1 MHEQADDGA
10 ALVGAL
16 GAAPAIVIGRTYG
29 GAVAIDLALRYPDR
43 VRALVLLEG
52 DAPSFSEEAT
62 RWIADVTD
70 EVLAAA
76 EKDMSTVGQ
85 TVIEAVAGPGVWET
99 LPVSLRELL
108 TDNGPALVAEVRS
121 GYPELTAEQLAT
133 IDQPALLVA
142 AEESLQPG
150 FEEVTSAMA
159 AAMPSARVEW
169 VKGGHLIDPAHPS
182 VLAFV
187 DEVLA
192 GV

>member
-1 MHEQADDGA
+1 
-10 ALVGAL
+10 
-16 GAAPAIVIGRTYG
+16 
-29 GAVAIDLALRYPDR
+29 
-43 VRALVLLEG
+43 
-52 DAPSFSEEAT
+52 
-62 RWIADVTD
+62 
-70 EVLAAA
+70 
-76 EKDMSTVGQ
+76 MSTVGQ

-192 GV
+192 PPRGARIESRSATVLTSTVAD